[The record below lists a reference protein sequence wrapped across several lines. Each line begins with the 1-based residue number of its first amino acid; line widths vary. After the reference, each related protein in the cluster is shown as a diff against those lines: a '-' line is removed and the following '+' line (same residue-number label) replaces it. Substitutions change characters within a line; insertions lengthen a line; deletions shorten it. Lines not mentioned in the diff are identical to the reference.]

1 MRQPLSTFMALRYL
15 FAQRSALTYVSRLA
29 LLGLILSVAVLVI
42 VLSIVNGF
50 ERELRDRVL
59 GVLPHITAQVP
70 AGLQT
75 SQWQALVADQP
86 LAGITALAPYISG
99 TALLAANNRIQ
110 GINLTGID
118 STTYGQVTDVVKY
131 TRSQGFAAL
140 DATPYGIVLGARL
153 ARTLELETG
162 DRVLVVLP
170 VGAVTPAGAL
180 PRQRRFQV
188 VDIFDS
194 QSQLDGQLALITL
207 SSAEKM
213 FRTVGRV
220 HGVQGRLQDLF
231 LTQGAQNALQEAL
244 AGTSVRVRTWMDTH
258 GNLYQAIAVQKMTM
272 FVLLSFLVAV
282 AAFNL
287 VSGLMMIVEQR
298 KNDVAVLRTLGA
310 DTRMIM
316 MLFCTL
322 GLLLALSGI
331 VIGILTGSVVAWGL
345 PDVYAV
351 ATQWFGLDL
360 MSQYFIAYLPVD
372 VRPADL
378 LQVAVA
384 AFVLTLLATLYPAWR
399 ATRLLPSRVLAHE

>member
-1 MRQPLSTFMALRYL
+1 M
-15 FAQRSALTYVSRLA
+15 SRLA

-59 GVLPHITAQVP
+59 GVLPHITAQVS

-75 SQWQALVADQP
+75 SQWQALVTEKSFP
-86 LAGITALAPYISG
+86 GIKALAPYISG
-99 TALLAANNRIQ
+99 TALLAANNKIQ

-118 STTYGQVTDVVKY
+118 PATYMQVTDVVKY
-131 TRSQGFAAL
+131 TRGKDFAAL
-140 DATPYGIVLGARL
+140 EAAPYGIVLGARL
-153 ARTLELETG
+153 ASTLSLEIG

-207 SSAEKM
+207 SSAQKM
-213 FRTVGRV
+213 FRTAGRV
-220 HGVQGRLQDLF
+220 HGLQGQLDDLFFTQQAQTGLQD
-231 LTQGAQNALQEAL
+231 ALS
-244 AGTSVRVRTWMDTH
+244 GYGVRVRTWMDTH

-310 DTRMIM
+310 DSRMVM
-316 MLFCTL
+316 TLFCTL
-322 GLLLALSGI
+322 GLLLAMSGI
-331 VIGILTGSVVAWGL
+331 AFGVLFGAAVALGL
-345 PDVYAV
+345 PGFYAL
-351 ATQWFGLDL
+351 ATQWLGLDL

-372 VRPADL
+372 VRFEDL
-378 LQVAVA
+378 LQVALA